1 MSTDWPNE
9 WFEFQDAAYFNVSAQ
24 GPMPKVS
31 HRAAHAALEWKKF
44 PHLMPDTAYFE
55 LPNKIRASVAK
66 LIGAQPGEIAVTTGA
81 SGGLLAVAN
90 SMEWRPGDEVL
101 VARGDFPAQF
111 TTWKPLEARGRLSVR
126 VIAPRG
132 RFLTADDFIVAI
144 GPKTRLVSA
153 ALVRHDDG
161 SLLDAARVAAACH
174 SQHALL
180 LLDASQCVG
189 AVPMDVTAIGADFIV
204 AAGYKWL
211 LGPYGTGFF
220 WVRANLIETMP
231 VGPFFWMALEGAEKF
246 HAFSVEQVRAAPGA
260 PRWDA
265 PETASF
271 INLSALDASLE
282 FVLRMGPE
290 TVLAHN
296 QRLIELLYE
305 RMPRDRCVVASP
317 REPERR
323 GPFACFAAR
332 TAEKSAALY
341 ERLRQANVIVSLREG
356 SLRVAPHLYNT
367 ERDID
372 RLIAEVTL

>member
-1 MSTDWPNE
+1 MNTNWRDQ
-9 WFEFQDAAYFNVSAQ
+9 WFEFNDAAYFDVSAQ
-24 GPMPKVS
+24 GPMPKVA
-31 HRAAHAALEWKKF
+31 HRAAQAALDWKKL
-44 PHLMPDTAYFE
+44 PQNMPETAYFE

-66 LIGAQPGEIAVTTGA
+66 LIGAKPDEIAVTTGA
-81 SGGLLAVAN
+81 SGGLLALAN
-90 SMEWRPGDEVL
+90 SIEWRPGDEVM

-111 TTWKPLEARGRLSVR
+111 TTWKPLEARGRLTVK
-126 VIAPRG
+126 VVAPRE
-132 RFLTADDFIVAI
+132 RFLSADDFIAAI

-174 SQHALL
+174 AHGALL

-189 AVPMDVTAIGADFIV
+189 AMPMDVTALGADFIV
-204 AAGYKWL
+204 AAAYKWL

-220 WVRANLIETMP
+220 WVRGELIDSIP
-231 VGPFFWMALEGAEKF
+231 VGPFFWMALEGAHKF
-246 HAFSVEQVRAAPGA
+246 HAFSVDHVRVAPGA
-260 PRWDA
+260 RRWDA

-271 INLSALDASLE
+271 INLFALDASLE
-282 FVLRMGPE
+282 FVLQMGPE

-296 QRLIELLYE
+296 RRLIECLYD

-332 TAEKSAALY
+332 TPEKSAALH
-341 ERLRQANVIVSLREG
+341 ERLRKANVFTSLREG
-356 SLRVAPHLYNT
+356 CLRIAPHLYNS
-367 ERDID
+367 EHDID
-372 RLIAEVTL
+372 RIIAEATV

>member
-1 MSTDWPNE
+1 M
-9 WFEFQDAAYFNVSAQ
+9 
-24 GPMPKVS
+24 
-31 HRAAHAALEWKKF
+31 H
-44 PHLMPDTAYFE
+44 
-55 LPNKIRASVAK
+55 
-66 LIGAQPGEIAVTTGA
+66 
-81 SGGLLAVAN
+81 
-90 SMEWRPGDEVL
+90 
-101 VARGDFPAQF
+101 
-111 TTWKPLEARGRLSVR
+111 
-126 VIAPRG
+126 
-132 RFLTADDFIVAI
+132 
-144 GPKTRLVSA
+144 
-153 ALVRHDDG
+153 
-161 SLLDAARVAAACH
+161 
-174 SQHALL
+174 
-180 LLDASQCVG
+180 
-189 AVPMDVTAIGADFIV
+189 
-204 AAGYKWL
+204 
-211 LGPYGTGFF
+211 
-220 WVRANLIETMP
+220 ANLIETMP

-356 SLRVAPHLYNT
+356 GLRVAPHLYNT